1 MGMGL
6 ALVRT
11 SASLIV
17 RDWATAIGGAGDF
30 AFIHLRFALFSFNRF
45 WTCSV
50 AQPQSPCQESALNI
64 MVALFTSLVLPYALM
79 LMTPGPNL
87 LIVLRIAMKPSL
99 HRVMAVAAGIACG
112 ATVACFLAAFGASTF
127 EKFDELETV
136 SRILL
141 AGILIHSAFRLIRRH
156 PASSPPEAS
165 TPETLAIRLFAL
177 GLATALSNPL
187 SVPFFVSFY
196 LAAPSLRTSGGV
208 TVACCLIF
216 SMAFAWYVLAG
227 RLFSLSA
234 IRRRGGRWHELLRF
248 LLAGSM
254 SVYALWLLAKGF

>member
-1 MGMGL
+1 
-6 ALVRT
+6 
-11 SASLIV
+11 
-17 RDWATAIGGAGDF
+17 
-30 AFIHLRFALFSFNRF
+30 
-45 WTCSV
+45 
-50 AQPQSPCQESALNI
+50 

-87 LIVLRIAMKPSL
+87 LIVLRIAMKPSWY
-99 HRVMAVAAGIACG
+99 RVMTVAAGIACG

-127 EKFDELETV
+127 EKFDKLETV
-136 SRILL
+136 GRILL
-141 AGILIHSAFRLIRRH
+141 AGILIHSAFRLISRH

-196 LAAPSLRTSGGV
+196 LAAPSLRTTGGV

-216 SMAFAWYVLAG
+216 SMAFAWFVLAG

-234 IRRRGGRWHELLRF
+234 IRRRGGRWRELVRF

>member
-1 MGMGL
+1 
-6 ALVRT
+6 
-11 SASLIV
+11 
-17 RDWATAIGGAGDF
+17 
-30 AFIHLRFALFSFNRF
+30 
-45 WTCSV
+45 
-50 AQPQSPCQESALNI
+50 
-64 MVALFTSLVLPYALM
+64 M

-87 LIVLRIAMKPSL
+87 LIVLRIAMKPSW
-99 HRVMAVAAGIACG
+99 HRVMSVAAGIACG

-127 EKFDELETV
+127 EKFDKLETV
-136 SRILL
+136 GRILL

-165 TPETLAIRLFAL
+165 TPEALAIRLFAL

-196 LAAPSLRTSGGV
+196 LSAPSLRTSVGV

-216 SMAFAWYVLAG
+216 SMAFAWFVLAG
-227 RLFSLSA
+227 RLLSLSA
-234 IRRRGGRWHELLRF
+234 IRRRGGRWRELVRF
-248 LLAGSM
+248 ILAGSM